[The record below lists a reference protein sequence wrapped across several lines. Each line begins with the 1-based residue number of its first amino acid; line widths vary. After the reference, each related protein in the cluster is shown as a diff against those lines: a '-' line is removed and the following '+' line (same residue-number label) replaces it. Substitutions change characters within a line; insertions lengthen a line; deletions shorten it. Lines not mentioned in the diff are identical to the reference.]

1 MVVVSACTI
10 SNGMKI
16 NVKAKPNAREEKIEE
31 VGPGEFVVSVKEP
44 PVQGKANLAII
55 RALSEYFHTL
65 NIRIVSGYTS
75 RNKIIEV
82 G

>member
-1 MVVVSACTI
+1 MI
-10 SNGMKI
+10 RI
-16 NVKAKPNAREEKIEE
+16 NVKAKPNAKEEMVEE
-31 VGPGEFVVSVKEP
+31 IQPGEFVVSVKEP
-44 PVQGKANLAII
+44 PVQGRANVAII
-55 RALSEYFHTL
+55 RALSEYFHTP